1 MVSTIKQYLRTD
13 LVPEYIDVKLIQHS
27 QNNAR
32 TYLSNLNSLIAS
44 IKQNGLLQP
53 IIVRL
58 SGSRFEIVAG
68 NRRLEACKKLHW
80 VKIPC
85 LVRELSDKEAYEIGL
100 IENIERETL
109 TPIEEARSF
118 QLYIKQKG
126 WGGVKSLAEKIGRSE
141 EYVSHRIAL
150 LGLPK
155 IVLELISS
163 DKLSPSAAHE
173 IVWMKNADEQK
184 MLAKTAAELGLPAK
198 KVREAVVLSKSGQK
212 MDDIVSA
219 MDSRE
224 LGRVKDA
231 AEKQSKLLD
240 KSILT
245 LRICILRLDSIIEE
259 IDNETGSESLRQIL
273 IQKRLLV
280 HNEIDDLIHLKKSMA
295 ARSV

>member
-1 MVSTIKQYLRTD
+1 M
-13 LVPEYIDVKLIQHS
+13 PEYIDVKLIQHS